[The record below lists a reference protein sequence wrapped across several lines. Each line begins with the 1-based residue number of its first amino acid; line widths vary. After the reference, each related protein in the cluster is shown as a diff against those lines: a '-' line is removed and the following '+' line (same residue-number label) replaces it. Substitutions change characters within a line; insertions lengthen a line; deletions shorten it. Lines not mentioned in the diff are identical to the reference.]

1 MLLMYQFKV
10 MKKRILLPTD
20 FSKNAWNALK
30 YAGELYKNEEVD
42 FYILNAFSVRT
53 YDIESIFIAKP
64 GDKEYDEALE
74 HSEKELHKTLKRIE
88 IKNVYTNHNYVTMSI
103 FDTPL
108 NAIKRAV
115 ELKDIDLV
123 VMGTKGATDSKTVI
137 YGSNTI
143 DVMEKVRNCPV
154 LAIPSNVSYKE
165 PKEIVFPTS
174 FKTHFKRRELK
185 YLYEIAKIT
194 NSVVRILHVNKEE
207 NLSDLQQQNK
217 DLLEDFLDGIKYSF
231 HWIENVSVNA
241 GLDEF
246 VRTRGSDM
254 IVFINKKHTFFD
266 SLFTRPLAKDLGASS
281 QIPLLVLHDLRN

>member
-1 MLLMYQFKV
+1 

-30 YAGELYKNEEVD
+30 YAGELYKYEEVD
-42 FYILNAFSVRT
+42 FYILNAFKVQS
-53 YDIESIFIAKP
+53 YDIESIFVAKP
-64 GDKEYDEALE
+64 GDKVYDEALE
-74 HSEKELHKTLKRIE
+74 HSEGELRKTLKRIE
-88 IKNVYTNHNYVTMSI
+88 IKNVYPDHTYFTMSI
-103 FDTPL
+103 FDTAL
-108 NAIKRAV
+108 DAIKRAV
-115 ELKDIDLV
+115 ELKDIDMV
-123 VMGTKGATDSKTVI
+123 VMGTKGTSDSKSVI

-154 LAIPSNVSYKE
+154 LAIPNNVVYKE

-194 NSVVRILHVNKEE
+194 NSTVRILHINMEE
-207 NLSDLQQQNK
+207 GLSDLQQQNK
-217 DLLEDFLDGIKYSF
+217 DLLESFLDGVKYSF
-231 HWIENVSVNA
+231 HWLDNVSVNA

-266 SLFTRPLAKDLGASS
+266 SLFTRPMAKDLGSS
-281 QIPLLVLHDLRN
+281 TQIPLLVLHDLRN